1 MTTKEIINDG
11 KTIRLSVEFLAGMTP
26 DKRQELIEQELR
38 KGLELSIAA
47 YKAAIA
53 KAKAQ

>member
-1 MTTKEIINDG
+1 MTMNNVVNDG

-26 DKRQELIEQELR
+26 DKRQELIETELR